1 MYNTEFGRR
10 LRSQSSGAST
20 PSSSSKRDSSSR
32 TTDALL
38 GSTTDRL
45 LAGASATSPTS
56 IPGPSSLDA
65 THARKPTTTTTTT
78 SSTHRSSSLTNL
90 AGAASRGGESSRS
103 ALSVSSSIKSCSP
116 SKKVLANSYVDR
128 YIPQRDGRDLHTA
141 YQLIADDPPTPH
153 RHKRKVAVDTDAH
166 KEEANQAF
174 SSLLSSELFGAD
186 AALPGSPSRTQRA
199 NFASSSSSS
208 VHTSGGS
215 SATRHSS
222 HTGGLASPATPTKR
236 NLFSYSPSHTRTPG
250 RSGSGI
256 GRVVD
261 FGIAG
266 DDDLGGSAPRTGGL
280 FGGLASQSVETLD
293 SPNHRAYSLSP
304 VKAESR
310 SLLLSPRK
318 PARVLSKVPYKV
330 LDAPDL
336 ANDFYLNL
344 VDWSSKNVLGVGL
357 GTCVYL
363 WSADNS
369 SVTKLCD
376 LKEYSNDVVTG
387 LNWANSGSHLA
398 IGTQKGLV
406 QIWDVEKQKLLR
418 TMRGHTQRVG
428 SLAWNEVILTSG
440 SRDRTIYHR
449 DVRAPDQHIRTL
461 GAHRQEVCGLKWNTD
476 TNQLASGGND
486 NRLLIWDSLLE
497 TPLHRFTQ
505 HTAAVKAIA
514 WSPHQQGILA
524 SGGGTVDM
532 KIRFWNTVTGT
543 MLNEVDTGSQVC
555 NLGWSK
561 TSNELIST
569 HGYSGGTVQNQ
580 ITVWKYPTMQ
590 QVATLTGHTM
600 RVLYLSMSPG
610 GETIVTGAGDE
621 TLRFWDLGLSS
632 RASGGGGA
640 GRGGGRRGS
649 VEGGA
654 FNPFAKLR

>member
-1 MYNTEFGRR
+1 M
-10 LRSQSSGAST
+10 ST
-20 PSSSSKRDSSSR
+20 SPISIPSSSRD
-32 TTDALL
+32 A
-38 GSTTDRL
+38 
-45 LAGASATSPTS
+45 
-56 IPGPSSLDA
+56 
-65 THARKPTTTTTTT
+65 ARKT
-78 SSTHRSSSLTNL
+78 SAHRSSSLTNL
-90 AGAASRGGESSRS
+90 AGTSRGESSRS
-103 ALSVSSSIKSCSP
+103 AMSASSSSSIKSSSP
-116 SKKVLANSYVDR
+116 SKKLLTGSYVDR
-128 YIPQRDGRDLHTA
+128 YIPQRDGTDLHTA
-141 YQLIADDPPTPH
+141 YQLIGDDPATPH
-153 RHKRKVAVDTDAH
+153 RHKRKIAVDTDAQ

-186 AALPGSPSRTQRA
+186 AGVNTSPSRAQRA
-199 NFASSSSSS
+199 NGFTNFASSSSSS

-222 HTGGLASPATPTKR
+222 HTGLASPATPTKR
-236 NLFSYSPSHTRTPG
+236 NLFSYSPSHSRTPG
-250 RSGSGI
+250 RSGSGM

-261 FGIAG
+261 FGIA
-266 DDDLGGSAPRTGGL
+266 DDELGASGSRTGGL
-280 FGGLASQSVETLD
+280 FGGLASHSVETLD

-304 VKAESR
+304 VKPESR

-363 WSADNS
+363 WSATNS

-376 LKEYSNDVVTG
+376 LKEYGNDVVTG
-387 LNWANSGSHLA
+387 LNWANSGNHLA

-440 SRDRTIYHR
+440 SRDRVIYHR

-461 GAHRQEVCGLKWNTD
+461 RAHRQEVCGLKWNTE

-486 NRLLIWDSLLE
+486 NRLIVWDALNE

-514 WSPHQQGILA
+514 WNPHQQGILA

-532 KIRFWNTVTGT
+532 KIRFWNASTGQ

-555 NLGWSK
+555 NLMWSK
-561 TSNELIST
+561 TANELIST
-569 HGYSGGTVQNQ
+569 HGYSGGAIQNQ
-580 ITVWKYPTMQ
+580 IQVWKYPSMQ
-590 QVATLTGHTM
+590 QIATLTGHTM
-600 RVLYLSMSPG
+600 RVLYLSMSPTG
-610 GETIVTGAGDE
+610 DTIVTGAGDE
-621 TLRFWDLGLSS
+621 TLRFWDLNTSH
-632 RASGGGGA
+632 RAQHDK
-640 GRGGGRRGS
+640 RR
-649 VEGGA
+649 EANA

>member
-10 LRSQSSGAST
+10 LRSQSSGGSA
-20 PSSSSKRDSSSR
+20 PSSSKRESR

-45 LAGASATSPTS
+45 LARTTSGFSTSPIP
-56 IPGPSSLDA
+56 IPGSSRDA
-65 THARKPTTTTTTT
+65 VRK
-78 SSTHRSSSLTNL
+78 SSAHRSSSLTNL
-90 AGAASRGGESSRS
+90 AGASRGDTSRS
-103 ALSVSSSIKSCSP
+103 AMSASSSTKSSSP
-116 SKKVLANSYVDR
+116 SKKLLASSYVDR
-128 YIPQRDGRDLHTA
+128 YIPQRDGTDLHTA
-141 YQLIADDPPTPH
+141 YQLIGDDPPTPH
-153 RHKRKVAVDTDAH
+153 RHKRKTAIDTDAQ

-174 SSLLSSELFGAD
+174 SSLLSSELFGAEVGLV
-186 AALPGSPSRTQRA
+186 ASPSRGQRA
-199 NFASSSSSS
+199 KGLTNFASSSSSS
-208 VHTSGGS
+208 QHTSGGS

-222 HTGGLASPATPTKR
+222 HTNLASPATPTKR
-236 NLFSYSPSHTRTPG
+236 NLFSYSPSHSRTPG
-250 RSGSGI
+250 RSGSGM

-261 FGIAG
+261 FGIA
-266 DDDLGGSAPRTGGL
+266 DDELRAGATRTGGL
-280 FGGLASQSVETLD
+280 FGGLVSQSVETLD

-304 VKAESR
+304 VKPESR

-376 LKEYSNDVVTG
+376 LKEFANDGVTS
-387 LNWANSGSHLA
+387 LDWANSGNHLA

-440 SRDRTIYHR
+440 SRDRVIYHR

-461 GAHRQEVCGLKWNTD
+461 RAHRQEVCGLKWNTE

-486 NRLLIWDSLLE
+486 NRLIVWDALNE
-497 TPLHRFTQ
+497 APLHRFTE

-514 WSPHQQGILA
+514 WNPHQQGILA

-532 KIRFWNTVTGT
+532 KIRFWNASTGQ
-543 MLNEVDTGSQVC
+543 MLNEIDTGSQVC
-555 NLGWSK
+555 NLTWSK
-561 TSNELIST
+561 TANELIST
-569 HGYSGGTVQNQ
+569 HGYSGGAIQNQ
-580 ITVWKYPTMQ
+580 IQVWKYPSMQ
-590 QVATLTGHTM
+590 QIATLTGHTM
-600 RVLYLSMSPG
+600 RVLYLSMNPTG
-610 GETIVTGAGDE
+610 DTIVTGAGDE
-621 TLRFWDLGLSS
+621 TLRFWDLNTSH
-632 RASGGGGA
+632 RVQHDK
-640 GRGGGRRGS
+640 RR
-649 VEGGA
+649 EANA